1 MTIDNL
7 LVKIVN
13 FSSPTIEEKIHPRD
27 SRVLRSLA
35 NSITS
40 HLFITEN
47 QSKLLIKIL
56 RENSEKLSDFTD
68 EIKTKLAD
76 PSWSHAFRQIAQIKK
91 LYIGKHLEG
100 ELFLF
105 IEATYFA
112 EVRKVLQDLEKKCE
126 GMQVILPGKQ
136 FVLELTEKNLVV
148 IVDALA
154 PLGFDIDEKVQAHYD
169 TIKSWT
175 ASTIQDQFLIS
186 NIEHKNFLKHITDD
200 LGISTSI
207 NQNIIHDRSM
217 RYQFLTETAKN
228 LGETLTEVIANRS
241 KTRVYIDKKQHT
253 VSNIIESLINLRRLP
268 LLVVFDTYVNSK
280 YLENLQTLSDALEYN
295 GIYDNIGVYFRLPND
310 ELGSKFNQFIKD
322 KQYNYQLDN
331 NTQVAVV
338 MSGKL
343 PKFFLK
349 NPWQPMSVI
358 ALDTK
363 MGLRHGKTSIYSN
376 CCDCIVEWADEPVT
390 MEIKINI

>member
-76 PSWSHAFRQIAQIKK
+76 PTWSHTFRQIDQIKK

-126 GMQVILPGKQ
+126 GMQVILPGKK

-154 PLGFDIDEKVQAHYD
+154 PLGFEIDEKVQAHYD

-175 ASTIQDQFLIS
+175 ASTIQDQFLIN

-200 LGISTSI
+200 LGISTAIS
-207 NQNIIHDRSM
+207 QNVIHDRSM
-217 RYQFLTETAKN
+217 RYQFFTETAKN
-228 LGETLTEVIANRS
+228 PGETLTEVIANRS

-253 VSNIIESLINLRRLP
+253 VSNIIESLIDLRRLP

-363 MGLRHGKTSIYSN
+363 MGLRHGKTSVYSN

-390 MEIKINI
+390 MELKINI